1 MTNAEEVL
9 CDLLDVYLK
18 GLAAPLPFFPK
29 TSFVYALGP
38 GPRSAKSPEELASEA
53 WEGNEDDEFG
63 EGEMEDP
70 YFNLCFRNHSDPLGE
85 KFRRLADQVVKPLI
99 TNETKITP

>member
-1 MTNAEEVL
+1 MPL
-9 CDLLDVYLK
+9 
-18 GLAAPLPFFPK
+18 GLA
-29 TSFVYALGP
+29 P
-38 GPRSAKSPEELASEA
+38 GSAKSPEELALEA

-85 KFRRLADQVVKPLI
+85 EFQRLADQVVKPLV
-99 TNETKITP
+99 THETES

>member
-1 MTNAEEVL
+1 
-9 CDLLDVYLK
+9 LK

-38 GPRSAKSPEELASEA
+38 GRAKSPDELALEA
-53 WEGNEDDEFG
+53 WESNEDDEFG

-85 KFRRLADQVVKPLI
+85 VFQRLADHVVKPLV